1 MAEVAERVEVKINWD
16 AKVAEAVAMLV
27 DGRDITDNAAC
38 SYVSKGGV
46 LDANYGCVCHAFLAG
61 RRAKFLIN
69 SLQTGEGYGSNPGRI
84 LPKETEL
91 WFVDYILN
99 RSPYAKTFI
108 SKDAV
113 KALEEGITISSGDH
127 PGNLVGGAV
136 VALRRLWEHIYVAQV
151 AYDLTKAGVNE
162 DLAFLLGH
170 CIQSPSEIKDDTNVS
185 WSACLNWHTSI
196 DPGVMG
202 FKQMKAF
209 LDHAPVDLHKANYV
223 DNGDYRGYSNMFGV
237 SRDGS
242 YHSYVTNNFPYNLC
256 KDQPKVT
263 SNNPFAASLP
273 KKAGPARSAPYAK
286 AIEVM
291 ATWANTHLMEKIQ
304 NA

>member
-1 MAEVAERVEVKINWD
+1 MAEVAERVKLEINWD
-16 AKVAEAVAMLV
+16 AKTIEAVKQLKDQRSLMQ
-27 DGRDITDNAAC
+27 NSAC
-38 SYVSKGGV
+38 SYVLKGGDIYV
-46 LDANYGCVCHAFLAG
+46 DSGSVCHSFLHG
-61 RRAKFLIN
+61 KKAKVLVN
-69 SLQTGEGYGSNPGRI
+69 SLQTGEHYGENPGRI

-108 SKDAV
+108 TKDAEE
-113 KALEEGITISSGDH
+113 ALEEGITVSSGDH

-136 VALRRLWEHIYVAQV
+136 VALRRLWEHVYVAQ
-151 AYDLTKAGVNE
+151 AAFDLAKAGVNE

-170 CIQSPSEIKDDTNVS
+170 CIQSPSKIADDTSVS

-202 FKQMKAF
+202 FKAMKAF
-209 LDHAPVDLHKANYV
+209 LDHEPTGLHKTNYV
-223 DNGDYRGYSNMFGV
+223 DSGSYNGYSNMFGV
-237 SRDGS
+237 EGGYSG
-242 YHSYVTNNFPYNLC
+242 YVSQQFPYNLC
-256 KDQPKVT
+256 KDQPKVSAT
-263 SNNPFAASLP
+263 NPFAASLP
-273 KKAGPARSAPYAK
+273 KKAGAARSAPYAK

-291 ATWANTHLMEKIQ
+291 AEWANTHLMEKIQ